1 MPHNNINAL
10 SERPEVL
17 TRPQLK
23 QQITRL
29 QARADQLRD
38 GFLQPGARLRSNQTE
53 IIVRMQTRRLFL
65 KDKLPADILRN
76 PAYWE
81 QRQSPIV
88 TVQPLGG
95 DESDDL
101 QLTEPFELFPPPRL
115 AAPHPSPTA
124 G

>member
-1 MPHNNINAL
+1 MDPVEEYA
-10 SERPEVL
+10 
-17 TRPQLK
+17 QLK

-65 KDKLPADILRN
+65 KERLPAEILRN

-81 QRQSPIV
+81 QRQSPLV
-88 TVQPLGG
+88 TVRPLE
-95 DESDDL
+95 DRPAPADDL
-101 QLTEPFELFPPPRL
+101 HLTEPFDLFPPPRF
-115 AAPHPSPTA
+115 ATAHPGPSA

>member
-1 MPHNNINAL
+1 MDPVEEYAH
-10 SERPEVL
+10 
-17 TRPQLK
+17 LK
-23 QQITRL
+23 QQITLL

-65 KDKLPADILRN
+65 KDKLPANILRD

-88 TVQPLGG
+88 SVHPLGG
-95 DESDDL
+95 DQQEEDL
-101 QLTEPFELFPPPRL
+101 HLIEPFDLFPPPRL
-115 AAPHPSPTA
+115 AAAHSGPTA
-124 G
+124 S